1 MLSPFD
7 SPIGNNLVRMMAET
21 KTGNL
26 VFNQQGQQMSQQGQG
41 QGQGGQQQNANCFAI
56 ASNTM
61 RNSLRRVYNDSA
73 NNFSIWEVSVYGTY
87 QGQDNYGMNSYYYLS
102 WDSPTQPT
110 SSQKTQYIN
119 YFRQKGITGAMQGC
133 TRYTNPGFAELGSS
147 NDWNGW
153 KTYRD
158 THEGALTGC
167 TDSNAPNYNPN
178 AHTMDNS
185 CQAYISNANYYT
197 KNSSTFSDGYRYEG
211 KIIEKIREMVDGR
224 QYTYITNIVKVC
236 NSSFKCGKTSELESS
251 QIDGVTLTLNS
262 SGTDFSSTQPLTNL
276 QNQIKSALDTRIAT
290 LSSAY
295 VPNCELTELSPTVE
309 KTETSCDGRVFE
321 TKWTR
326 YTSNCDGSVEKIVC
340 SFYDNGTL
348 VTSDTWLKS
357 SGMTTT
363 EWKNTIP
370 ADPQGRTGYGGQS
383 DYLKTLR
390 ETYEAG
396 LPIKDISNLYSVY
409 SKGSYPVVGDI
420 DKAQLFVVVKQV
432 IATTD
437 GCGKK
442 TSGSPRFR
450 AYAYTY
456 IYDSDNIDRALYG
469 GIDEATGLPIVSYK
483 GADYAPTATFGPFDD
498 PPTKKELLGI
508 QAKGCTDSNAD
519 NYDSNANT
527 DDGSCTYG
535 SGNGSG
541 NGSSMGSGE
550 AVDTQASSLPIWA
563 LPVGAVALV
572 ALVAMKKT

>member
-26 VFNQQGQQMSQQGQG
+26 VFNQQQGQYQGQG
-41 QGQGGQQQNANCFAI
+41 GGQGGQQQNANCFAI

-73 NNFSIWEVSVYGTY
+73 NDFSIWEVSVYGTG
-87 QGQDNYGMNSYYYLS
+87 QGQSNYGMNSYYYLS
-102 WDSPTQPT
+102 WDNATQPT

-119 YFRQKGITGAMQGC
+119 YFRQKGMTGAMQGC

-147 NDWNGW
+147 NEYKGW
-153 KTYRD
+153 ETYRD

-185 CQAYISNANYYT
+185 CQSYISNANYYT
-197 KNSSTFSDGYRYEG
+197 KNSSTFGDGYRYEG
-211 KIIEKIREMVDGR
+211 KIIEKITEKADGR
-224 QYTYITNIVKVC
+224 QYNYITNITKVC
-236 NSSFKCGKTSELESS
+236 KYSSKCGSNSDSLESS
-251 QIDGVTLTLNS
+251 KIDSVKLTLNS
-262 SGTDFSSTQPLTNL
+262 SGTGFSSTQPLTNL
-276 QNQIKSALDTRIAT
+276 QNQIKSALDTRIDT

-295 VPNCELTELSPTVE
+295 IPNCELTESQPTVE

-340 SFYDNGTL
+340 KYYDNGT
-348 VTSDTWLKS
+348 VVRTDEWLKS
-357 SGMTTT
+357 SGISST

-409 SKGSYPVVGDI
+409 SKGSYPVVGEI
-420 DKAQLFVVVKQV
+420 DKSQLFVVVKQV
-432 IATTD
+432 TATTD

-483 GADYAPTATFGPFDD
+483 GGDYAPTATFGPFDD

-535 SGNGSG
+535 SGNGISG
-541 NGSSMGSGE
+541 MGSGE
-550 AVDTQASSLPIWA
+550 AVDTQTSSLPTWA
-563 LPVGAVALV
+563 LPVGAIALV
-572 ALVAMKKT
+572 AIVAMK

>member
-26 VFNQQGQQMSQQGQG
+26 VFNQQGQQSSHQGQG
-41 QGQGGQQQNANCFAI
+41 QGQGGQQNANCFAI
-56 ASNTM
+56 ASNSM
-61 RNSLRRVYNDSA
+61 SNWVQKVYDDSA
-73 NNFSIWEVSVYGTY
+73 NNFSIWRVTVYGTY
-87 QGQDNYGMNSYYYLS
+87 QGQSNYGMDSYYWLS
-102 WDSPTQPT
+102 WDSATQPT
-110 SSQKTQYIN
+110 SSQKDQYIN

-147 NDWNGW
+147 NDFKGW
-153 KTYRD
+153 ETYRD
-158 THEGALTGC
+158 RHEGALTGC

-178 AHTMDNS
+178 AHTLDNS

-197 KNSSTFSDGYRYEG
+197 KNSSTFADGYRYEG
-211 KIIEKIREMVDGR
+211 KIIEKRTQKADGGLF
-224 QYTYITNIVKVC
+224 TYITTVYKVC
-236 NSSFKCGKTSELESS
+236 KSSSKCSNDQAVSNTVNSVK
-251 QIDGVTLTLNS
+251 LTLNS
-262 SGTDFSSTQPLTNL
+262 SGGFSSTQPLTDL
-276 QNQIKSALDTRIAT
+276 ANQVKSALDTQIAT
-290 LSSAY
+290 LSSSY
-295 VPNCELTELSPTVE
+295 VPNCEWTEQSPTVQN
-309 KTETSCDGRVFE
+309 KETSCDGRVFE
-321 TKWTR
+321 TTWTR

-340 SFYDNGTL
+340 NFYDNGTL

-357 SGMTTT
+357 SGISST

-370 ADPQGRTGYGGQS
+370 ADPQGRTGYGGQG

-409 SKGSYPVVGDI
+409 SKGSYPVVGDA

-442 TSGSPRFR
+442 TSGSPQYR

-469 GIDEATGLPIVSYK
+469 GIDEGTGLPIVSYK
-483 GADYAPTATFGPFDD
+483 GADYAPTGTFGPFDD
-498 PPTKKELLGI
+498 PPTKKELLGT

-535 SGNGSG
+535 SGNGSSG
-541 NGSSMGSGE
+541 MGSGE
-550 AVDTQASSLPIWA
+550 AVDTEISSLPTWA
-563 LPVGAVALV
+563 LPLGAVAFIGLV
-572 ALVAMKKT
+572 ALSSQKL